1 MHDVVV
7 IGAGLAG
14 LRCAGLLAADGLDVV
29 VLEAGDAVGGR
40 QRTDIVDG
48 FRLDRG
54 FQVLNPAYPALR
66 RSVDLDALAMRSF
79 PVGVQVRTERGMSE
93 LRHPARHPLSIVA
106 SLRSGLV
113 PVSDAVALARWAAP
127 GLVRPLSRLAQD
139 DAALRDGWDA
149 VGLRGPLRTAV
160 LEPFLA
166 GVLAE
171 DRGATS
177 NAFAQLLVRYFVL
190 GRPGLPAQGIAA
202 VPEQL
207 AAHARAAGAE
217 IRLDARVERLSARD
231 DGVDAQ
237 VVGGDPVRAARV
249 VVAVGPDAVADLT
262 ALPRPATNGLQTWW
276 FAAEEPPTSSALL
289 TVDGRGRGA
298 GRRGPV
304 VNTVVMTHT
313 VPSYAPAGR
322 HLIAA
327 TCLLPHDGDA
337 ANEDEVRRHL
347 TEIWG
352 ADAGAWELI
361 RRDDIVDALPAQPA
375 PLGPPRAPRY
385 AERLFAAGDHRD
397 TPSIQGALASGERAA
412 RAVLGDAGIRSSLT
426 SDGAPR
432 SSVKR

>member
-1 MHDVVV
+1 MHDVIV

-14 LRCAGLLAADGLDVV
+14 LRCAGLLAEDGLDVV

-66 RSVDLDALAMRSF
+66 RSVDLDALALGSF
-79 PVGVQVRTERGMSE
+79 PVGVRVRTSDGIAE
-93 LRHPARHPLSIVA
+93 LRHPLRHPLSIA
-106 SLRSGLV
+106 TSLRSGLGSGLV
-113 PVSDAVALARWAAP
+113 NAKDAVALARWAAP
-127 GLVRPLSRLAQD
+127 ALVRPLSRLAQND
-139 DAALRDGWDA
+139 VSLREGWDA
-149 VGLRGPLRTAV
+149 AGLRGPLRTSV

-171 DRGATS
+171 DRGETS
-177 NAFAQLLVRYFVL
+177 NAFARLLVRYFAL

-207 AAHARAAGAE
+207 AAHARAAGADV
-217 IRLDARVERLSARD
+217 RLGARADRISTRGTGIQVDVA
-231 DGVDAQ
+231 DGDSVS
-237 VVGGDPVRAARV
+237 AARV

-262 ALPRPATNGLQTWW
+262 ALPKPLTNGLQTWW
-276 FAAEEPPTSSALL
+276 FAAAEPPTTSALL
-289 TVDGRGRGA
+289 TVDGR
-298 GRRGPV
+298 RRGPV

-327 TCLLPHDGDA
+327 TCLLPRGSDPA
-337 ANEDEVRRHL
+337 EENEVRRHL
-347 TEIWG
+347 SEIWG
-352 ADAGAWELI
+352 ADLTAWEVI

-375 PLGPPRAPRY
+375 PVRAARSPRF
-385 AERLFAAGDHRD
+385 AERVYVAGDHLD
-397 TPSIQGALASGERAA
+397 TASIQGALASGERAA
-412 RAVLGDAGIRSSLT
+412 RAILTDAGSSRRT
-426 SDGAPR
+426 GSRPG
-432 SSVKR
+432 

>member
-1 MHDVVV
+1 MHDVIV

-14 LRCAGLLAADGLDVV
+14 LRCAQLLTAHGLDVV

-66 RSVDLDALAMRSF
+66 RSVDLDVLAMGSF
-79 PVGVQVRTERGMSE
+79 PVGVQVRTAQGMAA
-93 LRHPARHPLSIVA
+93 LRHPLRHPLSIVT

-113 PVSDAVALARWAAP
+113 TLPDAVALARWAAP
-127 GLVRPLSRLAQD
+127 ALVRPLSRLAQD
-139 DAALRDGWDA
+139 DIPLREGWDA
-149 VGLRGPLRTAV
+149 AGLHGPLRTAV

-171 DRGATS
+171 GRGDTS
-177 NAFAQLLVRYFVL
+177 NAFARLLVRYFAL

-207 AAHARAAGAE
+207 AARARAGGAT
-217 IRLDARVERLSARD
+217 IRLGTAAERLSAEGRANGTGIQV
-231 DGVDAQ
+231 GVVD
-237 VVGGDPVRAARV
+237 GDPVRAARV

-262 ALPRPATNGLQTWW
+262 GLPSPVTHGLQTWW
-276 FAAEEPPTSSALL
+276 FTTPEPPTKSALL
-289 TVDGRGRGA
+289 TVDGRG
-298 GRRGPV
+298 RGPV

-327 TCLLPHDGDA
+327 TCLLPGGRATTRA
-337 ANEDEVRRHL
+337 AEENDVRHHL
-347 TEIWG
+347 AQIWG
-352 ADAGAWELI
+352 ADVSAWEVI

-375 PLGPPRAPRY
+375 PLGPPRSPRHS
-385 AERLFAAGDHRD
+385 ERLYIAGDHRD
-397 TPSIQGALASGERAA
+397 TASIQGALASGERAA
-412 RAVLGDAGIRSSLT
+412 RAILVDAGVSGT
-426 SDGAPR
+426 NG
-432 SSVKR
+432 